1 MDGGVHECARQ
12 WFRSFTF
19 FPAARSVKVVNKGS
33 AKLVHQGEKSAP
45 ILKFVVKNLIPN
57 VGGAGQANAK
67 PKGCSPN
74 VLLRSGLNGDFHDV
88 VHEVAQFA
96 GVFQRGEIGAVSRPF
111 D

>member
-1 MDGGVHECARQ
+1 M
-12 WFRSFTF
+12 
-19 FPAARSVKVVNKGS
+19 KVVNKGS

-74 VLLRSGLNGDFHDV
+74 VLLRSDLNGDF
-88 VHEVAQFA
+88 HEVAQFA
-96 GVFQRGEIGAVSRPF
+96 GLFQRGEIGAVSRPF

>member
-1 MDGGVHECARQ
+1 M
-12 WFRSFTF
+12 
-19 FPAARSVKVVNKGS
+19 KVVNKGS

-74 VLLRSGLNGDFHDV
+74 ALLRSDLNGDFHDV

-96 GVFQRGEIGAVSRPF
+96 GLFQRGEIGTVSRPF

>member
-1 MDGGVHECARQ
+1 MNVINE
-12 WFRSFTF
+12 
-19 FPAARSVKVVNKGS
+19 GS
-33 AKLVHQGEKSAP
+33 AELVHHGEESAP
-45 ILKFVVKNLIPN
+45 VLKFVVEDLIPN

-74 VLLRSGLNGDFHDV
+74 ELLRSDLNGNFHDV

-96 GVFQRGEIGAVSRPF
+96 GVFQRGEIGAVARPF

>member
-1 MDGGVHECARQ
+1 M
-12 WFRSFTF
+12 
-19 FPAARSVKVVNKGS
+19 KVVNKGS

-67 PKGCSPN
+67 PKGCGPN
-74 VLLRSGLNGDFHDV
+74 VLLRGNLNGDFHDV
-88 VHEVAQFA
+88 VHEVAHFA
-96 GVFQRGEIGAVSRPF
+96 GLFQGGEIGAASRPF